1 MISILIPVYNWDISN
16 LVKETHKQCEDLS
29 IPFEIIALDDCST
42 RKDLAKINRE
52 IDLPNFQLHQSKAN
66 LGNGKTRNELARLAQ
81 YEWILFL
88 DADVSLASKSFM
100 KTYISLIQ
108 ENAQPTVYCGG
119 LKYLEEM
126 KSFGILRWKYGVK
139 LEVQS
144 PEVAQ
149 KEPYLNFKSCNFLLT
164 KSIIKQSPFRQL
176 KENYGFDTSFGI
188 ALESNKIPIQYIANP
203 VYHLGLESN
212 EVFIKKQMKFVA
224 NANWLMENDPEVAH
238 RFRIVR
244 VYKKLENL
252 YLVGLIKFGFK
263 LTKSTLLSNLKS
275 ENPSIF
281 LFQIYKLGYLC
292 SLRGA

>member
-1 MISILIPVYNWDISN
+1 P
-16 LVKETHKQCEDLS
+16 
-29 IPFEIIALDDCST
+29 
-42 RKDLAKINRE
+42 
-52 IDLPNFQLHQSKAN
+52 
-66 LGNGKTRNELARLAQ
+66 
-81 YEWILFL
+81 
-88 DADVSLASKSFM
+88 SFM
-100 KTYISLIQ
+100 KTYLDLIQ
-108 ENAQPTVYCGG
+108 KNTEKKVYCGG

-212 EVFIKKQMKFVA
+212 E
-224 NANWLMENDPEVAH
+224 
-238 RFRIVR
+238 
-244 VYKKLENL
+244 
-252 YLVGLIKFGFK
+252 
-263 LTKSTLLSNLKS
+263 
-275 ENPSIF
+275 
-281 LFQIYKLGYLC
+281 
-292 SLRGA
+292 